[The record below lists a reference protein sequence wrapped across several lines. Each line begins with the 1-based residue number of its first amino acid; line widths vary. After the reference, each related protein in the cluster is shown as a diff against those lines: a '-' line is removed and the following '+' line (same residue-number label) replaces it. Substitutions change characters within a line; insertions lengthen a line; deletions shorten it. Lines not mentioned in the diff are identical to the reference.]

1 MDENY
6 YFLLVRLEEVAQSG
20 NGNVSSFTFY
30 ANLNISST
38 PPVRVLWCGVWYV
51 VCGRKSRNGI
61 KMSNDDEQSVVG
73 G

>member
-1 MDENY
+1 MGIMNY
-6 YFLLVRLEEVAQSG
+6 LWFREY
-20 NGNVSSFTFY
+20 
-30 ANLNISST
+30 ISSLS
-38 PPVRVLWCGVWYV
+38 PALELQWVWGVWYV

>member
-1 MDENY
+1 M
-6 YFLLVRLEEVAQSG
+6 
-20 NGNVSSFTFY
+20 
-30 ANLNISST
+30 NISSA
-38 PPVRVLWCGVWYV
+38 PPVQCEVSGVWYV